1 MSTSISR
8 SIYATNVLYAFEFL
22 YLIHFG
28 KVQLMSRH
36 KLLTTCIY
44 RMSYAGACITSKTQ
58 TLIFC
63 NVWTR
68 IGWRFLIYWD
78 AINRKSRKNSAIR
91 SGKSLVDIWCP
102 IGSETKIIKMTSEAN
117 EDVVNSIFNYWID
130 CVCQFFF
137 SILGVVMNLIIIL
150 IISSKK

>member
-1 MSTSISR
+1 MSKSISR
-8 SIYATNVLYAFEFL
+8 SMYAMLLNFCIWF
-22 YLIHFG
+22 IFG
-28 KVQLMSRH
+28 KDQLIFRH

-58 TLIFC
+58 TLIIC

-78 AINRKSRKNSAIR
+78 AINRKSRKNSTIR

-117 EDVVNSIFNYWID
+117 EDIVNNIFNYWID